1 MPDVYN
7 TEGFGSDGGAG
18 GAQFGR
24 ENEPHIYVKQY
35 SSGPD
40 TKKKKKIVIKLSG
53 RPGSISCFHKKKKK
67 HTATRQEPLKF
78 PLRPSAT
85 LKCL

>member
-40 TKKKKKIVIKLSG
+40 TKKKKNCHKIIRLS
-53 RPGSISCFHKKKKK
+53 RFDQLFPQKKKKNILQPDRS
-67 HTATRQEPLKF
+67 H
-78 PLRPSAT
+78 
-85 LKCL
+85 

>member
-67 HTATRQEPLKF
+67 TYCNQTGAIKIPF
-78 PLRPSAT
+78 ASFCNA
-85 LKCL
+85 

>member
-40 TKKKKKIVIKLSG
+40 TKKKKKKLS
-53 RPGSISCFHKKKKK
+53 
-67 HTATRQEPLKF
+67 
-78 PLRPSAT
+78 
-85 LKCL
+85 

>member
-40 TKKKKKIVIKLSG
+40 TKKKKIVIKLSG

-67 HTATRQEPLKF
+67 HTVTRQEPLKF

>member
-1 MPDVYN
+1 MFTTKRIGCDGCDGCD
-7 TEGFGSDGGAG
+7 GFA

-40 TKKKKKIVIKLSG
+40 TKKESQNITLS
-53 RPGSISCFHKKKKK
+53 RFD
-67 HTATRQEPLKF
+67 QL
-78 PLRPSAT
+78 
-85 LKCL
+85 

>member
-40 TKKKKKIVIKLSG
+40 TKQKKNCHKIIRSSRFDQLF
-53 RPGSISCFHKKKKK
+53 PQKKKKK

-85 LKCL
+85 LQCL